1 MTSAARSRIAAAAL
15 AVTLA
20 VSITACTSDAPAPLP
35 TVTASAPPSAIPNPD
50 PTLRPDGSA
59 LQNLDY
65 FEFVLTAAVDDGA
78 DTGPAFLNAL
88 AAAGFERSAMEVTA
102 DRTTVNLDADSVQFS
117 VLINETC
124 LIGQYGDDMGL
135 HVAALSMLATGT
147 CLVGETEPVG

>member
-1 MTSAARSRIAAAAL
+1 MTVATPSRFVAAAA

-20 VSITACTSDAPAPLP
+20 FAVSACTSEEPAPLP

-78 DTGPAFLNAL
+78 RTGGAFVDAL
-88 AAAGFERSAMEVTA
+88 ASAGFDRSAMEVTA

-117 VLINETC
+117 VLINDTC
-124 LIGQYGDDMGL
+124 LVGQYGDAMGL
-135 HVAALSMLATGT
+135 HVAALPALATGT
-147 CLVGETEPVG
+147 CLIGETESVG